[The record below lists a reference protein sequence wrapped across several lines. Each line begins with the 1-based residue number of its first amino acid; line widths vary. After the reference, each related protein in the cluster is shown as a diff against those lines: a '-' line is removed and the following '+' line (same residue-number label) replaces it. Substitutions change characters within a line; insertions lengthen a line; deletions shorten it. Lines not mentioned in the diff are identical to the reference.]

1 MAGKRESNFFNMVS
15 TLLLVTALSA
25 FALGSVYNLTKGP
38 IEMAKQKKQEEAIK
52 QVLPEFER
60 LETINVKSAF
70 EEDSLQFNVAYVADE
85 IVGVA
90 VNTYTKKGFSGLIRL
105 MVGFLPDG
113 TINNVSVLDHKE
125 TPGLG
130 DKMQKS
136 KSEWSNQFNGKNP
149 GANNIKMKKDGGE
162 IDAITAATISSR
174 AYSDAVMHAFETYEL
189 HKGGN

>member
-15 TLLLVTALSA
+15 TLMLVTAVSA
-25 FALGSVYNLTKGP
+25 LALGSVYNLTKGP

-52 QVLPEFER
+52 QVLPAFDR
-60 LETINVKSAF
+60 LETIKVKSAH
-70 EEDSLQFNVAYVADE
+70 EEDSLQFNVAFVADE

-90 VNTYTKKGFSGLIRL
+90 VNTYTKKGFSGIIRL

-130 DKMQKS
+130 DKMQKN

-174 AYSDAVMHAFETYEL
+174 AYTDAVMHAFDTYEL

>member
-60 LETINVKSAF
+60 LETIKVKSAF
-70 EEDSLQFNVAYVADE
+70 EEDSLQFNVAFVADE

-90 VNTYTKKGFSGLIRL
+90 VNTYTKKGFSGMISL

-130 DKMQKS
+130 DKMQKQ
-136 KSEWSNQFNGKNP
+136 KSDWSLQFNGKNP
-149 GANNIKMKKDGGE
+149 GSNNIKMKKDGGE

-174 AYSDAVMHAFETYEL
+174 AYSDAVMHAFKTYEL

>member
-25 FALGSVYNLTKGP
+25 LALGSVYNLTKGP

-52 QVLPEFER
+52 QVLPDFER
-60 LETINVKSAF
+60 LETIKVKSAF
-70 EEDSLQFNVAYVADE
+70 EEDSLQFNVAFVGDE

-90 VNTYTKKGFSGLIRL
+90 VNTYTKKGFSGLVRL

-130 DKMQKS
+130 DKMQKK
-136 KSEWSNQFNGKNP
+136 KSDWSLQFNGKNP
-149 GANNIKMKKDGGE
+149 GSNNIKMKKDGGE

-174 AYSDAVMHAFETYEL
+174 AYTDAVMHAFETYEL